1 MKKAFVW
8 ILLLFVSITVS
19 AQKIAVKTNLLYDV
33 TTTLNIGAEFRLA
46 PKWTLDV
53 SGNYNPFKFGDD
65 KKMKHWLVQPEARYW
80 LCEAFNGHFFA
91 LHALG
96 GQFNV
101 GDIDF
106 GIFPSTKGKRYE
118 GNMFGAGLGYGY
130 QFVLGNRWNLGLE
143 IGLGWIH
150 ADFDKY
156 ECPHCGE
163 WLGKNKKD
171 YFGVTKAAVSLIYI
185 INDGGTH
192 DEKTHTLNSH
202 ASCSRNPG
210 AGTDFISGG
219 NQDK

>member
-101 GDIDF
+101 AI
-106 GIFPSTKGKRYE
+106 
-118 GNMFGAGLGYGY
+118 
-130 QFVLGNRWNLGLE
+130 
-143 IGLGWIH
+143 
-150 ADFDKY
+150 
-156 ECPHCGE
+156 
-163 WLGKNKKD
+163 
-171 YFGVTKAAVSLIYI
+171 
-185 INDGGTH
+185 
-192 DEKTHTLNSH
+192 
-202 ASCSRNPG
+202 
-210 AGTDFISGG
+210 
-219 NQDK
+219 

>member
-19 AQKIAVKTNLLYDV
+19 AQKIAVKTNLLYDA

-185 INDGGTH
+185 I
-192 DEKTHTLNSH
+192 K
-202 ASCSRNPG
+202 
-210 AGTDFISGG
+210 
-219 NQDK
+219 